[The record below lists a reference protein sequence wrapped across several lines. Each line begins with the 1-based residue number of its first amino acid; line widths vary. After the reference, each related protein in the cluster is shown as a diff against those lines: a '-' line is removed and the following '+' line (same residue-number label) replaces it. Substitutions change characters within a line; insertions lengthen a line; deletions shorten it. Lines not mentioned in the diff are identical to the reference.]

1 MRRDSKIQPTDSRV
15 VKLINNL
22 KKKEQAAPETAPEP
36 SKEEL
41 LLTEIRDLLK
51 ERK

>member
-22 KKKEQAAPETAPEP
+22 KKKEQAAPEP